1 MKIAVI
7 GAGNIGKVII
17 SEALSRG
24 HQVTAVVRDPA
35 KLTLSHAAL
44 SVTAGDVTD
53 AASIA
58 AAVAGHDAVVNAVG
72 PNYAIGNIDILPQS
86 VRTLITALKQAGVA
100 RLLVVG
106 GAGSLEVA
114 PGLRL
119 YDTPDFPEARRP
131 SAKKHGEG
139 LALLRAETALEWTFF
154 SPAAIIEPG
163 QRTGTFRLGGDQLLA
178 DAAGNS
184 RISIEDYAVAVVNE
198 LETPAHIRARFTIA
212 Y

>member
-7 GAGNIGKVII
+7 GAGNIGRVVIG
-17 SEALSRG
+17 EALSRG
-24 HQVTAVVRDPA
+24 HTVTAIVRDPA
-35 KLTLSHAAL
+35 KLTLSHPAL
-44 SVTAGDVTD
+44 SAAAGDVTD

-58 AAVAGHDAVVNAVG
+58 AAVAGHDAVVSAIG
-72 PNYAIGNIDILPQS
+72 PNHAIGNIDILPQS
-86 VRTLITALKQAGVA
+86 VSTLIAALKQAGVR

-119 YDTPDFPEARRP
+119 YDTPEFPEAWRP
-131 SAKKHGEG
+131 AAKKHGEG
-139 LALLRAETALEWTFF
+139 LAILRAETALDWTFF

-163 QRTGTFRLGGDQLLA
+163 QRTGKFRLGGDQLLA
-178 DAAGNS
+178 DASGNS
-184 RISIEDYAVAVVNE
+184 RISIEDFAVAVVDE
-198 LETPAHIRARFTIA
+198 LETPAHLRQRFTIA